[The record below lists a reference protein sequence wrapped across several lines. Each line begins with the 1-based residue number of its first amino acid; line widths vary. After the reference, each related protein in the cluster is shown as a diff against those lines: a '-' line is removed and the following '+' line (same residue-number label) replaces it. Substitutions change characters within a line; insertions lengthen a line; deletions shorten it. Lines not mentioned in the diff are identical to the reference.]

1 MTGLSIP
8 SSFGATTLAAVVSR
22 HHHAAVRILPILVIV
37 LLIGG
42 GVVAM
47 RRRRDRRPLND
58 APSPRTFEEPR
69 RAPTDEQHVIA
80 SSIGSPQAKV
90 VATEGSGHHLSTTRH
105 GDGAKARMGK
115 AMPPGRYGISGL
127 LRSEWTKLR
136 SVRSTMWT
144 LGITIVLGIG
154 VSVLATAE
162 TRAHWLTTSP
172 ASQQGFDPIST
183 SLIGVFIGQFAIG
196 VLGVLVMSG
205 EYGTGT
211 IRATLSAAPRRPLV
225 LVAKVIVFGVVALVV
240 AEVVSFL
247 AFFVG
252 QALLTAPAPH
262 ATLSSPGAWRA
273 VVGSGLYVA
282 VLGLVAL
289 GLATIVR
296 HTAGAIS
303 AFVGILLV
311 LPLIVQA
318 LPSSIEFDVRRYLP
332 DRIGAQIL
340 NGPSNG
346 FPGAFSPWIGLLILC
361 GYATGLLL
369 IGAALL
375 VRRDA

>member
-1 MTGLSIP
+1 MNVLTIDPTGGPTS
-8 SSFGATTLAAVVSR
+8 
-22 HHHAAVRILPILVIV
+22 LP
-37 LLIGG
+37 
-42 GVVAM
+42 A
-47 RRRRDRRPLND
+47 
-58 APSPRTFEEPR
+58 
-69 RAPTDEQHVIA
+69 
-80 SSIGSPQAKV
+80 
-90 VATEGSGHHLSTTRH
+90 
-105 GDGAKARMGK
+105 
-115 AMPPGRYGISGL
+115 GRYGISGL

-144 LGITIVLGIG
+144 LGITVVLGIG

-172 ASQQGFDPIST
+172 AGRQGFDPIST

-196 VLGVLVMSG
+196 ILGVLVMSG

-225 LVAKVIVFGVVALVV
+225 LLAKLIVFGAVALFI

-252 QALLTAPAPH
+252 QSLLTAPAPH
-262 ATLSSPGAWRA
+262 ATLATPGAWRA
-273 VVGSGLYVA
+273 VVGSGFYVA
-282 VLGLVAL
+282 VLGLFSL

-318 LPSSIEFDVRRYLP
+318 LPTSLSLDARRFLP
-332 DRIGAQIL
+332 DRIGVQIL
-340 NGPSNG
+340 NGSANS
-346 FPGAFSPWIGLLILC
+346 FRGAFSPWIGLLILC
-361 GYATGLLL
+361 GYAAALLV
-369 IGAALL
+369 IGGVLL

>member
-1 MTGLSIP
+1 ML
-8 SSFGATTLAAVVSR
+8 LAAVVS
-22 HHHAAVRILPILVIV
+22 HHHAARPFLLILVLV

-42 GVVAM
+42 GVVAVQ
-47 RRRRDRRPLND
+47 RRRGRRPLSD
-58 APSPRTFEEPR
+58 APSPRTHEEPL
-69 RAPTDEQHVIA
+69 RAPTDGELAVA
-80 SSIGSPQAKV
+80 SSSGTPQPNTSV
-90 VATEGSGHHLSTTRH
+90 TERSGDHLSTSK
-105 GDGAKARMGK
+105 GGEGASARMGK

-136 SVRSTMWT
+136 TVRSTMWT
-144 LGITIVLGIG
+144 LGITVVLGVG

-172 ASQQGFDPIST
+172 ANRQGFDPIST

-196 VLGVLVMSG
+196 VLGVLVMSS

-211 IRATLSAAPRRPLV
+211 IRATLSAAPRRLLV
-225 LVAKVIVFGVVALVV
+225 LVAKAIVFGVVALVV

-262 ATLSSPGAWRA
+262 ATLGSPGAWRA
-273 VVGSGLYVA
+273 VVGSGLYVG
-282 VLGLVAL
+282 VLGLFSL
-289 GLATIVR
+289 GLATIIR

-318 LPSSIEFDVRRYLP
+318 LPSSIEYDVRRFLP

-340 NGPSNG
+340 NGPANG
-346 FPGAFSPWIGLLILC
+346 FPGAFSPWIGLLILW
-361 GYATGLLL
+361 GYAVALLV
-369 IGAALL
+369 IGGVLL